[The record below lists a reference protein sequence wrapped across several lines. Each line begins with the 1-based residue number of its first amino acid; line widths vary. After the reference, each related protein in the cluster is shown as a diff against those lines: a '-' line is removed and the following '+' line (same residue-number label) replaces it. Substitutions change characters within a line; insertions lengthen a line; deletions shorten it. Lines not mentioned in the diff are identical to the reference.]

1 MKTYK
6 KYRIVVKNI
15 RKDNTVYYLSKR
27 VTKRSMRIN
36 LTQVFGLVFSTKKG
50 ALNNLNI
57 LLELGYNATLETI
70 VKNKRIYKYA

>member
-6 KYRIVVKNI
+6 RYRIVVKNI

-27 VTKRSMRIN
+27 VTKNSMRIN

-57 LLELGYNATLETI
+57 LLELGYSATLETI
-70 VKNKRIYKYA
+70 VKNKRIYKYD